1 MTRVP
6 ERIELDLDELR
17 QIVSHDILTSAD
29 REKLMAAVET
39 LGFLTQAL
47 ENKNVSLGRM
57 RKMLFGAS
65 TEKMSQV
72 CGQSEPAA
80 SDESTATNKENETS
94 DASAESN
101 SETPSLDQEKPK
113 RKGHGRIGA
122 DAYQGAERISVHHA
136 SLCPGDDCPLC
147 HAGNL
152 YKLNVPSKLVRL
164 RGQAPIIGKI
174 WELDRLRCNTC
185 GEVFTAQAPDEVG
198 KDKYDASASAMVALA
213 KYGVGLPFYRLAG
226 LEQGMGIPLP
236 PATQWQMLTDRIDAP
251 KAVHREL
258 IRIAA
263 QAQVL
268 HNDDTGAKILALMKH
283 NKATKD
289 DSPKSDE
296 RTGIFTTGIVALK
309 DDNRIALYFTGN
321 QHAGENL
328 ADVLRLRPTTLGAPI
343 HMCDALSRNIP
354 KDFKT
359 ILVNCM
365 THCRRNF
372 VDVFDNFPGECRHV
386 LEVLRDVYRN
396 DEIARERNLSSEQ
409 RLVWHQAES
418 AQLMDGL
425 EQWLESQ
432 ISEKK
437 VEPNGGLGQAIK
449 YMQKHWHALTQF
461 LRVAGAPL
469 DNNICERILKK
480 AILHR
485 KNAYFFKTERG
496 AEVGDIFMTSS
507 TPPSSVALAHS
518 ITCVCS
524 WPMLN
529 ESLRAPRTGCP
540 GITSWPSAQP
550 PDGSVADGLDR
561 WCPADVG

>member
-496 AEVGDIFMTSS
+496 AEVGDIFMSLIHTAELCRAS
-507 TPPSSVALAHS
+507 PFDYLCVLMAHAERVLA
-518 ITCVCS
+518 
-524 WPMLN
+524 
-529 ESLRAPRTGCP
+529 
-540 GITSWPSAQP
+540 
-550 PDGSVADGLDR
+550 
-561 WCPADVG
+561 CPADWLPWNYQLALSPTT

>member
-17 QIVSHDILTSAD
+17 QIVFHDILTSAD

-65 TEKMSQV
+65 TEKLSQV

-80 SDESTATNKENETS
+80 SDESTNKENETS

-101 SETPSLDQEKPK
+101 SETPSADQEKTK
-113 RKGHGRIGA
+113 RKGHGRLSA
-122 DAYQGAERISVHHA
+122 DAYPGAERISVHHA
-136 SLCPGDDCPLC
+136 SLCPGDNCPLC

-152 YKLNVPSKLVRL
+152 YKLNVPARLVRL

-198 KDKYDASASAMVALA
+198 KDKYDASASAMVALC
-213 KYGVGLPFYRLAG
+213 KYGEGLPFYRLAG

-258 IRIAA
+258 IRMAA

-359 ILVNCM
+359 ILVNCL

-372 VDVFDNFPGECRHV
+372 VDVFDNFPEECRHV

-396 DEIARERNLSSEQ
+396 DEIARERKLSPEQ
-409 RLVWHQAES
+409 RLAWHQAES

-432 ISEKK
+432 LSDKK

-485 KNAYFFKTERG
+485 KNAYFFKTQRG
-496 AEVGDIFMTSS
+496 AEVSDIFMSLIHTAELCRAS
-507 TPPSSVALAHS
+507 PFDYLCLLMAHAERVLA
-518 ITCVCS
+518 
-524 WPMLN
+524 
-529 ESLRAPRTGCP
+529 
-540 GITSWPSAQP
+540 
-550 PDGSVADGLDR
+550 
-561 WCPADVG
+561 CPADWLPWNYQLALSPTT

>member
-17 QIVSHDILTSAD
+17 QIVFHDILTSAD

-47 ENKNVSLGRM
+47 ENKNVSLARM

-65 TEKMSQV
+65 TEKLSQV

-80 SDESTATNKENETS
+80 SDESTNKENETS

-101 SETPSLDQEKPK
+101 SETPSADQEKTK
-113 RKGHGRIGA
+113 RKGHGQLSA
-122 DAYQGAERISVHHA
+122 DAYPGAERISVHHA
-136 SLCPGDDCPLC
+136 SLCPGDNCPLC

-152 YKLNVPSKLVRL
+152 YKLNVPARLVRL

-198 KDKYDASASAMVALA
+198 KDKYDASASAMVALC
-213 KYGVGLPFYRLAG
+213 KYGEGLPFYRLAG

-258 IRIAA
+258 IRMAA

-359 ILVNCM
+359 ILVNCL

-372 VDVFDNFPGECRHV
+372 VDVFDNFPEECRHV

-396 DEIARERNLSSEQ
+396 DEIARERKLSPEQ
-409 RLVWHQAES
+409 RLAWHQAES

-432 ISEKK
+432 LSDKK

-485 KNAYFFKTERG
+485 KNAYFFKTQRG
-496 AEVGDIFMTSS
+496 AEVSDIFMSLIHTAELCRAS
-507 TPPSSVALAHS
+507 PFDYLCLLMAHAERVLA
-518 ITCVCS
+518 
-524 WPMLN
+524 
-529 ESLRAPRTGCP
+529 
-540 GITSWPSAQP
+540 
-550 PDGSVADGLDR
+550 
-561 WCPADVG
+561 CPADWLPWNYQLALSPTT

>member
-17 QIVSHDILTSAD
+17 QIVSHDILTSTD

-47 ENKNVSLGRM
+47 ENKNVSLARM
-57 RKMLFGAS
+57 RKMLFGSS
-65 TEKMSQV
+65 TEKLSQV
-72 CGQSEPAA
+72 CGQGEPAA
-80 SDESTATNKENETS
+80 SDESTATNKENETTN
-94 DASAESN
+94 ASAESN
-101 SETPSLDQEKPK
+101 SETPSADQEKPK

-122 DAYQGAERISVHHA
+122 DAYQGAERIAVHHA
-136 SLCPGDDCPLC
+136 SLCPGDNCPLC

-198 KDKYDASASAMVALA
+198 SDKYDASASAMVALC
-213 KYGVGLPFYRLAG
+213 KYGEGLPFYRLAG

-251 KAVHREL
+251 KAVHSEL
-258 IRIAA
+258 IRMAA

-283 NKATKD
+283 NKATKN

-328 ADVLRLRPTTLGAPI
+328 ADVLRLRPTALGAPI

-372 VDVFDNFPGECRHV
+372 VDVFDNFPEECRHV

-396 DEIARERNLSSEQ
+396 DEIARERKLSPEQ
-409 RLVWHQAES
+409 RLAWHQAES

-432 ISEKK
+432 LSDKK

-461 LRVAGAPL
+461 LRVPGAPL

-485 KNAYFFKTERG
+485 KNAYFFKTKRG
-496 AEVGDIFMTSS
+496 AEVGDIFMSLIHPAELCRAS
-507 TPPSSVALAHS
+507 PFDYLCVLMANAERVLA
-518 ITCVCS
+518 
-524 WPMLN
+524 
-529 ESLRAPRTGCP
+529 
-540 GITSWPSAQP
+540 
-550 PDGSVADGLDR
+550 
-561 WCPADVG
+561 CPADWLPWNYQLALSPTT

>member
-1 MTRVP
+1 MARLP
-6 ERIELDLDELR
+6 ERLDLDLDELR
-17 QIVSHDILTSAD
+17 QIVSQDTMTASD
-29 REKLMAAVET
+29 REKLMAALET

-47 ENKNVSLGRM
+47 ENKNISLARM
-57 RKMLFGAS
+57 RKLLFGAS

-72 CGQSEPAA
+72 CGQNESQLPDDSPAT
-80 SDESTATNKENETS
+80 DEQTEAP
-94 DASAESN
+94 DASTQHGEAPG
-101 SETPSLDQEKPK
+101 SEKDKPK

-122 DAYQGAERISVHHA
+122 DAYSGAERISVHHA
-136 SLCPGDDCPLC
+136 TLCPGDDFPLC
-147 HAGNL
+147 HAVKL

-198 KDKYDASASAMVALA
+198 SDKYDASASAMVAVA
-213 KYGVGLPFYRLAG
+213 KYGVGVPFYRLAG

-236 PATQWQMLTDRIDAP
+236 PATQWQMVTDRIAAP
-251 KAVHREL
+251 KAVHGEL
-258 IRIAA
+258 IRVAA
-263 QAQVL
+263 QGEVL
-268 HNDDTGAKILALMKH
+268 HNDDTGAKILALMKGK
-283 NKATKD
+283 KAAKNTA
-289 DSPKSDE
+289 PKSAE

-309 DDNRIALYFTGN
+309 DGNRIALYFTGN

-328 ADVLRLRPTTLGAPI
+328 ADVLKLRPTALGAPI

-372 VDVFDNFPGECRHV
+372 VDVFDNFPEECRHV

-396 DEIARERNLSSEQ
+396 DDVARQRGMSPEQ
-409 RLVWHQAES
+409 RLGWHQAES
-418 AQLMDGL
+418 AQLMDDL
-425 EQWLESQ
+425 EQWLKEQ

-437 VEPNGGLGQAIK
+437 VEPNSGLGQAIK
-449 YMQKHWHALTQF
+449 YMQKHWYALTQF

-469 DNNICERILKK
+469 DNNVCERILKK

-485 KNAYFFKTERG
+485 KNAYFFKTQRG
-496 AEVGDIFMTSS
+496 AEVGDIFMSLIHTAELCRAS
-507 TPPSSVALAHS
+507 PFDYLCAIMANAERVVA
-518 ITCVCS
+518 
-524 WPMLN
+524 
-529 ESLRAPRTGCP
+529 CP
-540 GITSWPSAQP
+540 GDWLPWNYLLALSPNT
-550 PDGSVADGLDR
+550 
-561 WCPADVG
+561 

>member
-1 MTRVP
+1 MSRLP

-17 QIVSHDILTSAD
+17 QIVSQDTLTLTD

-47 ENKNVSLGRM
+47 ENKNISLARM

-72 CGQSEPAA
+72 CGQSEQQL
-80 SDESTATNKENETS
+80 SDDSTAANKENEAAADS
-94 DASAESN
+94 SEHN
-101 SETPSLDQEKPK
+101 SETPSLDKEKPK
-113 RKGHGRIGA
+113 RKGHGRNGA
-122 DAYQGAERISVHHA
+122 DAYSGAQRISVHHA
-136 SLCPGDDCPLC
+136 SLCPGDNCPLC

-152 YKLNVPSKLVRL
+152 YKLNVPARLVRL
-164 RGQAPIIGKI
+164 RGQAPILGKI
-174 WELDRLRCNTC
+174 WELERLRCNTC

-198 KDKYDASASAMVALA
+198 KDKYDASASAMVAVA
-213 KYGVGLPFYRLAG
+213 KYGVGVPFYRLAG

-251 KAVHREL
+251 KAVHSEL
-258 IRIAA
+258 IRVAA
-263 QAQVL
+263 QAEVL
-268 HNDDTGAKILALMKH
+268 HNDDTGAKILALMKR
-283 NKATKD
+283 NKAAKD
-289 DSPKSDE
+289 DPAKNQE

-309 DDNRIALYFTGN
+309 EGNRIALYFTGN

-328 ADVLRLRPTTLGAPI
+328 ADVLRFRPTALGAPI
-343 HMCDALSRNIP
+343 HMCDALSRNLP

-372 VDVFDNFPGECRHV
+372 VDVFDNFRVQCRHV

-396 DEIARERNLSSEQ
+396 DEIARERNLSPEQ
-409 RLVWHQAES
+409 RLAWHQAES
-418 AQLMDGL
+418 AQLMGDL
-425 EQWLESQ
+425 EQWLNEQ
-432 ISEKK
+432 ISEKN
-437 VEPNGGLGQAIK
+437 VEPNSGLGQAIK

-485 KNAYFFKTERG
+485 KNAYFFKTQRG
-496 AEVGDIFMTSS
+496 AEVGDIFMSLIHTAELCRAS
-507 TPPSSVALAHS
+507 PFDYLCAIMANAERVVA
-518 ITCVCS
+518 
-524 WPMLN
+524 
-529 ESLRAPRTGCP
+529 CP
-540 GITSWPSAQP
+540 GDWLPWNYQLAL
-550 PDGSVADGLDR
+550 G
-561 WCPADVG
+561 PAT

>member
-437 VEPNGGLGQAIK
+437 VEPNGGLGQA
-449 YMQKHWHALTQF
+449 
-461 LRVAGAPL
+461 LRDPLIFHVRSGA
-469 DNNICERILKK
+469 
-480 AILHR
+480 
-485 KNAYFFKTERG
+485 
-496 AEVGDIFMTSS
+496 
-507 TPPSSVALAHS
+507 
-518 ITCVCS
+518 
-524 WPMLN
+524 
-529 ESLRAPRTGCP
+529 
-540 GITSWPSAQP
+540 
-550 PDGSVADGLDR
+550 
-561 WCPADVG
+561 